1 MCDTSHTNCV
11 YTENVVVVV
20 VDIILLNGQKIELT
34 INIIISNESNDREM
48 ERALF
53 CRTQK

>member
-20 VDIILLNGQKIELT
+20 DIILMNGQKIELT

-48 ERALF
+48 ERESIVLPNA
-53 CRTQK
+53 K